1 MKFEFCHRSI
11 PKNSISFQDG
21 NGCLSNEEF
30 LQALQGANFVR
41 RFGHFHQHPLSPNIK
56 SRESKSRELKGRE
69 STSIKC
75 HKYRNV
81 RHVPG
86 LSMQNQL
93 MIIGGDRDFS
103 KTYG

>member
-1 MKFEFCHRSI
+1 MGAYQTKSFSKPCKVQILYVVLAIFTNI
-11 PKNSISFQDG
+11 PYVD
-21 NGCLSNEEF
+21 
-30 LQALQGANFVR
+30 
-41 RFGHFHQHPLSPNIK
+41 IK
-56 SRESKSRELKGRE
+56 SRESKSRELKSRE

-93 MIIGGDRDFS
+93 MIIVGDRDFS
-103 KTYG
+103 KTFGSIDH